1 MSEWDGID
9 EFVAVATTSSFTKAA
24 RAIGK
29 SPTHVS
35 RSIGELERRVQNPLF
50 NRTTRTVS
58 LTDAGRVFFEHC
70 QRLVLERDE
79 AIALIGEQGEPQGE
93 LKISCSTTMGER
105 FVAPI
110 IRRLAVQHTKLNV
123 SIELSNNLVD
133 LVGDGFDLAI
143 RTGEL
148 KDGRLL
154 GTLVAERRFY
164 TCAAPDYL
172 ARQGEP
178 KTVQDLM
185 EHQCIRGTSASW
197 HYLVAGKDAHHR
209 PSGRFRC
216 NSGQAVIE
224 ACVAGLG
231 ICQLPEFYVLPYL
244 RHGMVKLLLEDVRP
258 KDEPI
263 WAVYPRRRHLLPK
276 IHAAIDALKLELG
289 PTLHTDH
296 RIERHLI
303 QEK

>member
-9 EFVAVATTSSFTKAA
+9 EFVAVATTNSFTKAA
-24 RAIGK
+24 RAIGM
-29 SPTHVS
+29 SPTHMS
-35 RSIGELERRVQNPLF
+35 RSIGELERRVQTLLF

-70 QRLVLERDE
+70 QRLVSERDE

-93 LKISCSTTMGER
+93 LKVSCSTSMGER

-110 IRRLAVQHTKLNV
+110 IRRLAIQHPKLSV
-123 SIELSNNLVD
+123 SIDLSNGIVD

-143 RTGEL
+143 RTGEI

-164 TCAAPDYL
+164 TCASPDYL
-172 ARQGEP
+172 SRRGQP
-178 KTVQDLM
+178 QTVQDLSAH
-185 EHQCIRGTSASW
+185 ECIRGTNSSW
-197 HYLVAGKDAHHR
+197 HYLVAGEDVHHR
-209 PSGRFRC
+209 PDGRFRC

-231 ICQLPEFYVLPYL
+231 ICQLPEFYVLPFL
-244 RHGMVKLLLEDVRP
+244 RHGMVSLILEDCRP

-263 WAVYPRRRHLLPK
+263 WAVYPRRRHLMPK
-276 IHAAIDALKLELG
+276 IHAAIAALKLELG
-289 PTLHTDH
+289 PTMHTDN
-296 RIERHLI
+296 RTG
-303 QEK
+303 

>member
-1 MSEWDGID
+1 MMSDWDGID
-9 EFVAVATTSSFTKAA
+9 EFVAVATTNSFTKAA
-24 RAIGK
+24 RAIGM

-35 RSIGELERRVQNPLF
+35 RSIGELERRVQAPLF

-93 LKISCSTTMGER
+93 LRISCSTTMGER

-110 IRRLAVQHTKLNV
+110 IRRLTMQHPKLNV

-178 KTVQDLM
+178 KTVQDLSD
-185 EHQCIRGTSASW
+185 HQCIKGTSTSW
-197 HYLVAGKDAHHR
+197 HYLVGGKDIHHR
-209 PSGRFRC
+209 PSGRYRC

-231 ICQLPEFYVLPYL
+231 ICQLLEFYVLPYL
-244 RHGMVKLLLEDVRP
+244 RHGMVKLLLEDIRP

-276 IHAAIDALKLELG
+276 IHAALEALKLELG

-296 RIERHLI
+296 RD
-303 QEK
+303 

>member
-1 MSEWDGID
+1 MPSTQRTCTLEWNDMRQRSTAD
-9 EFVAVATTSSFTKAA
+9 KHPKPNVA
-24 RAIGK
+24 
-29 SPTHVS
+29 
-35 RSIGELERRVQNPLF
+35 
-50 NRTTRTVS
+50 
-58 LTDAGRVFFEHC
+58 
-70 QRLVLERDE
+70 
-79 AIALIGEQGEPQGE
+79 
-93 LKISCSTTMGER
+93 
-105 FVAPI
+105 
-110 IRRLAVQHTKLNV
+110 
-123 SIELSNNLVD
+123 IELSNNIVD

-178 KTVQDLM
+178 RTVQELG
-185 EHQCIRGTSASW
+185 EHRCIKGTSGSW
-197 HYLVAGKDAHHR
+197 HYLGAGKDVHHR
-209 PSGRFRC
+209 PNGRFC
-216 NSGQAVIE
+216 CSSGQTVIK

-231 ICQLPEFYVLPYL
+231 ICQLPELYVLPYL
-244 RHGMVKLLLEDVRP
+244 CHAMVKLLLEDVRP

-289 PTLHTDH
+289 PTMHTDH
-296 RIERHLI
+296 RIGRHLI
-303 QEK
+303 QQN